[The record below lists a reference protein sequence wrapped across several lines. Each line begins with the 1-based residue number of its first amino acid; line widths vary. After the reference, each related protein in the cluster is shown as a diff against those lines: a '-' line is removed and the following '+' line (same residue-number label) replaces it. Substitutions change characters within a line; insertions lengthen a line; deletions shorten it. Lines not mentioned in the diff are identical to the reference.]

1 MKVSGTSDM
10 FFPNGADIPMTNDE
24 KLFVLVQQHGEI
36 LSQGNLIDDLNP
48 ISGNGSGAD
57 TRLNHLASP

>member
-1 MKVSGTSDM
+1 MVLT
-10 FFPNGADIPMTNDE
+10 IPMTNDE